1 MATIIESDTLIHTE
15 RSFKL
20 SAGPGAGKTHWLT
33 LHIKN
38 VIANGKRLETARKIA
53 CISYTNVGADTV
65 SDRLPNHSSIVD
77 VSTIHSFLFAN
88 VVKPFLFLEA
98 ERWGL
103 DPTQIRVV
111 PIENYLTSA
120 FAHSV
125 LVYIGAT

>member
-38 VIANGKRLETARKIA
+38 VIANGKRLETARRIA

-88 VVKPFLFLEA
+88 VGSSRARFSIFMARDDGVL
-98 ERWGL
+98 
-103 DPTQIRVV
+103 
-111 PIENYLTSA
+111 PIFCAKSITGFSQ
-120 FAHSV
+120 
-125 LVYIGAT
+125 